1 MDHPSRST
9 FMNHEVDYRRMQKGP
24 LVYLAVIF
32 AALLLVLSSAIVLM
46 PDLIETL
53 SLVSGVVVI
62 AAIVVLLVMFVK
74 MRKI

>member
-1 MDHPSRST
+1 M
-9 FMNHEVDYRRMQKGP
+9 
-24 LVYLAVIF
+24 
-32 AALLLVLSSAIVLM
+32 LLLVLSSAIVLM